1 MRLTG
6 LLGLSVIAL
15 FAAAAPALAQATDVM
30 QYADTNS
37 DGKVTPEEYTAFLGQ
52 AWDYLLQ
59 GAEKVKAADA
69 DPAAKPL
76 LSNVTPDA
84 DGMVTKQAL
93 VAAASAKFKDAD
105 KNGDGV
111 LDSAELNGSMQ
122 AK

>member
-1 MRLTG
+1 
-6 LLGLSVIAL
+6 LSAIAL
-15 FAAAAPALAQATDVM
+15 IAAAAPALAQTTDVM

-76 LSNVTPDA
+76 LSGVTPDA